1 MLLLTSVYK
10 ISRKLSRKFIF
21 IGLLTTLGFLINF
34 RSSDPIKSIH
44 QPISKEHAFK
54 NFSCGFLG
62 IQNTPIR

>member
-10 ISRKLSRKFIF
+10 ISRKLNRKFIF
-21 IGLLTTLGFLINF
+21 IGLLVTLGFLINF
-34 RSSDPIKSIH
+34 RSDPIKSTH

-54 NFSCGFLG
+54 NFSGFLG